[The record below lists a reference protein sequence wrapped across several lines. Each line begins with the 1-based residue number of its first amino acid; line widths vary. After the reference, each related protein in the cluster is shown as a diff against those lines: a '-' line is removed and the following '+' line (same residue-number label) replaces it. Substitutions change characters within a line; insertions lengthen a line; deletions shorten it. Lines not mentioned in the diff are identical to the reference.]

1 MALILR
7 ASDYR
12 RTRWKNG
19 GGETMQVAISPAD
32 ANLDDFD
39 WRISMATVASD
50 GPFSVFAGVD
60 RTLCIVNGC
69 GVDLHMRDAPAQ
81 RLTTTSAPFSFSG
94 DVAVRSA
101 LVAGPVTDFNVMTR
115 ADRCRHTVRRVR
127 LRADDECALDRD
139 VQFIFC
145 ESGALSI
152 AAASPA
158 SSGNATARLT
168 PTDTCVLTVPHTAN
182 RRIRADADVDAS
194 VLLVTISC
202 VEPASR

>member
-1 MALILR
+1 
-7 ASDYR
+7 
-12 RTRWKNG
+12 
-19 GGETMQVAISPAD
+19 
-32 ANLDDFD
+32 
-39 WRISMATVASD
+39 
-50 GPFSVFAGVD
+50 GVD

-81 RLTTTSAPFSFSG
+81 RLTMTSAPFSFSG
-94 DVAVRSA
+94 DVAVHSA

-127 LRADDECALDRD
+127 LLAGDECALDRD

-145 ESGALSI
+145 ESGAI
-152 AAASPA
+152 
-158 SSGNATARLT
+158 ARLT
-168 PTDTCVLTVPHTAN
+168 PTDTCVLTVPHTEN

-202 VEPASR
+202 VEPATR

>member
-1 MALILR
+1 MEI
-7 ASDYR
+7 
-12 RTRWKNG
+12 
-19 GGETMQVAISPAD
+19 AISPAD

-60 RTLCIVNGC
+60 RTLCIVDGS
-69 GVDLHMRDAPAQ
+69 GIDLYVSDASAQ

-94 DVAVRSA
+94 EVAVHSA

-127 LRADDECALDRD
+127 LRAEEECALDRD

-145 ESGALSI
+145 ESGA
-152 AAASPA
+152 
-158 SSGNATARLT
+158 TARLT
-168 PTDTCVLTVPHTAN
+168 PTDTCVLTVPHSAN
-182 RRIRADADVDAS
+182 TRLRADVDTS

-202 VEPASR
+202 VEPATR